1 MSNKKKS
8 KHPSLGNDL
17 HRNNRNTSREMKKLK
32 EKNLWS
38 NKNVN

>member
-8 KHPSLGNDL
+8 KHPSLVNDL
-17 HRNNRNTSREMKKLK
+17 HRNDRNISRVMKKLNQK
-32 EKNLWS
+32 KFWS